1 MRSARFNTANVVR
14 KLALK
19 KGFDMFNALD
29 LRKVTDAVQEF
40 SHFDDDVL
48 DSWERIKKSLEGVQ
62 THPTNS
68 RYVAALAL
76 YEEYLTVTS
85 FGADTTFKLW
95 CKERLNADKAPH
107 CT

>member
-62 THPTNS
+62 TQPTNS
-68 RYVAALAL
+68 QRDVICPSCKSTDVTVS
-76 YEEYLTVTS
+76 EYLCLTCDS
-85 FGADTTFKLW
+85 LFI
-95 CKERLNADKAPH
+95 KEEAGKRTPV
-107 CT
+107 

>member
-1 MRSARFNTANVVR
+1 MAILKSDFMRWYNQHSMGSKMDVAWA
-14 KLALK
+14 
-19 KGFDMFNALD
+19 
-29 LRKVTDAVQEF
+29 AVKMAEAA
-40 SHFDDDVL
+40 
-48 DSWERIKKSLEGVQ
+48 EGVQ
-62 THPTNS
+62 TQTTNS

-95 CKERLNADKAPH
+95 CKERLNAAKAPH